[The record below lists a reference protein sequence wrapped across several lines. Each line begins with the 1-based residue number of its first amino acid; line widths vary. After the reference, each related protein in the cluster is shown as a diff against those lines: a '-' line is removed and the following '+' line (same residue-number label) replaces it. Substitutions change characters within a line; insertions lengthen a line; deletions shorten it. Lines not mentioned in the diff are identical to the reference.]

1 MCARQREETG
11 GSAQVHFTFASRRP
25 LAKTVEGRRE
35 MLNIFELLSQGTI
48 VAWDE
53 EKGLI
58 VLWNTNLTLR
68 LFRGQPIELNNG
80 NNIEVCYA
88 LFEEIECFVMNERE
102 TRYSKKFGAV
112 TQFQKITLKRATK
125 EAQKWLERL

>member
-1 MCARQREETG
+1 
-11 GSAQVHFTFASRRP
+11 
-25 LAKTVEGRRE
+25 

-88 LFEEIECFVMNERE
+88 LYDEIEAHTMNERVRKYKE
-102 TRYSKKFGAV
+102 EFSPGKFRSMREY
-112 TQFQKITLKRATK
+112 QKITLKRATK